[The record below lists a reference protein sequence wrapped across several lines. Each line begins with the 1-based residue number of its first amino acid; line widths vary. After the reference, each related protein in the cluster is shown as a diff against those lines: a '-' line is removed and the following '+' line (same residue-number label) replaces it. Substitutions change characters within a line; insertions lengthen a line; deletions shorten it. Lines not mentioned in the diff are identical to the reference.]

1 MMANFLHRIYAS
13 FLLPDIIQDNV
24 EAVTLILLL
33 SYAMFFINWLATTD
47 WVDKLHL
54 FSLATCTMGI
64 FYLHYSQVV
73 FLVQHE
79 GLFVSTWLTLLYYHH
94 STWSNN
100 YKRVRDELCS
110 ANVAASMRPFQGSV
124 LRFFIVHPTSKSAS
138 NQWNPPPFKNSIQ
151 VLLIGGYAFLIA
163 LHILPYFTP
172 THCLLGPG
180 GVEGGGEELSYLGIL
195 SLFLSSTTSSSSHHS
210 SSSLLCC
217 RYNYAMQGF
226 EAQQMNRNYCS
237 GRVRV
242 AFAGS
247 WSTGKTYL
255 IGGLLGK
262 NYSTAQSAPAPTTDK
277 FVCIAAGSP
286 YSDPI
291 RSDDYERRKHCEI
304 MEHVND
310 VVRSECGG
318 LAMTNVLD
326 VADANTEFD
335 DFIFFDMPGWQT
347 EYGNDCVY
355 RTYFHQLID
364 KVDYTYVVWDVHHGK
379 IEDDFAEF
387 FRNKARGT
395 NYEIIYNRYTVDH
408 VDMSFLNQQ
417 YSKMSTGQEI
427 LSEMY
432 TTKVHEN
439 STEMAGQFREDIL
452 HLRSK
457 IKSVNQTVHDNRKK
471 MMKEN
476 LIMHRAKITGL
487 NSLRRLK
494 ICDRLIDEDLNLHVK
509 PKTYHW
515 RWMGLEL

>member
-1 MMANFLHRIYAS
+1 MF
-13 FLLPDIIQDNV
+13 FLLTGEPSPPPKV
-24 EAVTLILLL
+24 
-33 SYAMFFINWLATTD
+33 
-47 WVDKLHL
+47 
-54 FSLATCTMGI
+54 
-64 FYLHYSQVV
+64 FYLHYSEVS
-73 FLVQHE
+73 FLARYE
-79 GLFVSTWLTLLYYHH
+79 ALFVAAWLALQYYHYSTWA
-94 STWSNN
+94 NN
-100 YKRVRDELCS
+100 YSRVRDELDS
-110 ANVAASMRPFQGSV
+110 PTVAASMRPFQGSI
-124 LRFFIVHPTSKSAS
+124 LRFFIVHPISKSAS
-138 NQWNPPPFKNSIQ
+138 NQWNPPPFKNTIHLLL
-151 VLLIGGYAFLIA
+151 VAGYTFLIG
-163 LHILPYFTP
+163 LHMTPYFTP
-172 THCLLGPG
+172 MDCLGP
-180 GVEGGGEELSYLGIL
+180 EGGDELSFFGKL
-195 SLFLSSTTSSSSHHS
+195 SLLLTTSSQS
-210 SSSLLCC
+210 SSMLCC
-217 RYNYAMQGF
+217 RYNYAMKGF
-226 EAQQMNRNYCS
+226 EAHQMNRNYCS

-277 FVCIAAGSP
+277 FVCIAAGAA

-291 RSDDYERRKHCEI
+291 RSDDFEQRKHCEI

-318 LAMTNVLD
+318 RAMANVLD
-326 VADANTEFD
+326 VADTNGEFG
-335 DFIFFDMPGWQT
+335 DFVFFDMPGWQT
-347 EYGNDCVY
+347 EYGSDCVY
-355 RTYFHQLID
+355 RTFFHQLID

-395 NYEIIYNRYTVDH
+395 NYELIYNRYTRDN

-439 STEMAGQFREDIL
+439 NSRLSAQFHEDIL

-476 LIMHRAKITGL
+476 LIMHRDKMSGID
-487 NSLRRLK
+487 SLRRLK
-494 ICDRLIDEDLNLHVK
+494 ICDRLINEDLNLHVK
-509 PKTYHW
+509 PRAYQWHW
-515 RWMGLEL
+515 LGLEL